1 VRIQQK
7 LDYPV
12 FNIDVDRVKAAYL
25 GLTQQDVVQNIVTA
39 LNSSVNFLPGFWI
52 DEKNGNHYF
61 LGAQYAEDL
70 IRNVSTLEDIPL
82 TDPSPGPSTPRE
94 PTLVKNIAKISR
106 GVSPLEVEHRSITR
120 VTDIYA
126 NVSGRDIAS
135 VADDIEKRLDG
146 IQLPPGYRVVMRGE
160 VESMRESFAGLGFGL
175 LMAIALVYLV
185 MVAQFRSFLDPLI
198 VLVTVPLSLPGT
210 IAMLL
215 LTGTTV
221 NIQSFIGTIFLVGIE
236 VSNQVLLVDFANRL
250 HAQGMSVY
258 EAVVKASSI
267 RIRPILMTAA
277 ATLAAMIPMTFRLG
291 TGADANV
298 PLARA
303 VVGGLLFSLLLTR
316 FVVPGLYV
324 MLKGGKEH
332 PEGEPGSA

>member
-1 VRIQQK
+1 
-7 LDYPV
+7 
-12 FNIDVDRVKAAYL
+12 
-25 GLTQQDVVQNIVTA
+25 
-39 LNSSVNFLPGFWI
+39 
-52 DEKNGNHYF
+52 
-61 LGAQYAEDL
+61 
-70 IRNVSTLEDIPL
+70 
-82 TDPSPGPSTPRE
+82 
-94 PTLVKNIAKISR
+94 VKNIAKISR

-250 HAQGMSVY
+250 HAQGMSIY

-291 TGADANV
+291 TGAEANV

-324 MLKGGKEH
+324 MLKRGKEH
-332 PEGEPGSA
+332 PEGETQSA